1 MIALS
6 TPIPQPLPDAGGRQ
20 QDVSPP
26 ASVRPP
32 SPKLGNFSSIF
43 DDWPGGFSS
52 TIDQPT
58 SSSSV
63 ISGDPVKSLLT
74 SDAVV
79 TSVSAGST
87 ANVPRGSA
95 FNMGF
100 LSGLDFSTIESPR
113 GTPGSLLLDTISED
127 GSGEDDEDKA
137 GDEENRGAGILLSG
151 PNGLFSAAMDDVVIA
166 SPSTSP
172 PTSVAA
178 VTAKAVAAVAAAT
191 TPARPISILKSPKR
205 TPGPFGTPT
214 GKTGFN
220 QALTQYDLPYPLP
233 SSMLL
238 SSPLGASP
246 ILPNFNHPIQP
257 LSWHSKEEKLKTLE
271 LKLKPEYKRDR
282 SLRFPGASE
291 EASNIHVFVDLSNIV
306 IGFYNRIKIDRGFP
320 QEKKMTAPP
329 FFFDAFA
336 RILERNRPAARLI
349 TAGSVP
355 EYNNKAKWPS
365 YMRQAEELGYEMN
378 ILGRVAKPAIPSPKL
393 KPTNKYYNNN
403 FNNNG
408 NYGHKKSTSRGKNNY
423 DGHNSSF
430 ADIYSSD
437 DGYSSPPPLPSSTKI
452 GEQAVDE
459 ILHLKMC
466 HSVLDHD
473 AGTIVLATGDAA
485 EAEFS
490 DGFLKH
496 VERALGRGWCVE
508 LLSWK
513 MGISNAWRELERKQ
527 KGTGRFRIIELD
539 KYAEDLLDMTID

>member
-1 MIALS
+1 
-6 TPIPQPLPDAGGRQ
+6 
-20 QDVSPP
+20 
-26 ASVRPP
+26 
-32 SPKLGNFSSIF
+32 
-43 DDWPGGFSS
+43 
-52 TIDQPT
+52 
-58 SSSSV
+58 
-63 ISGDPVKSLLT
+63 
-74 SDAVV
+74 
-79 TSVSAGST
+79 
-87 ANVPRGSA
+87 
-95 FNMGF
+95 MGF
-100 LSGLDFSTIESPR
+100 LSGLDFSTIESPS

-127 GSGEDDEDKA
+127 GSGEDDKDKD
-137 GDEENRGAGILLSG
+137 GDEEDRSAGILLTG
-151 PNGLFSAAMDDVVIA
+151 PNGLFSATAVDGVVIA

-191 TPARPISILKSPKR
+191 TPARPISIMKSPKR
-205 TPGPFGTPT
+205 TPGPFSTPS
-214 GKTGFN
+214 KAGFN
-220 QALTQYDLPYPLP
+220 QALAPYDLPYPLP

-246 ILPNFNHPIQP
+246 NLPNFNHPIQP
-257 LSWHSKEEKLKTLE
+257 LSWHSKQEKLNMLE
-271 LKLKPEYKRDR
+271 TKLKPEYKRDR
-282 SLRFPGASE
+282 SLRFPGASP

-306 IGFYNRIKIDRGFP
+306 IGFYNRIKIERGFP

-355 EYNNKAKWPS
+355 DYNNKAKWPS

-393 KPTNKYYNNN
+393 RPANKYYNNNN

-408 NYGHKKSTSRGKNNY
+408 TGNYGHKKSSSRGKNNY

-437 DGYSSPPPLPSSTKI
+437 DGGYSSSPPAPLPSSTKI